1 MWADP
6 KTNWSS
12 KWNGETYIGDYF
24 LYTDYNRIKNN
35 LLELKI
41 TAESMYK
48 ISSFNLG
55 EDKVEADLIYADEVT
70 LFETTLSEINSSTFS
85 FSEQFKT
92 WKENKSVP
100 TYEDWNRIE
109 SLQLKIYNTLV
120 AQRKAQNRLAFT
132 LGGQK
137 GFKV

>member
-1 MWADP
+1 MWTDP

-12 KWNGETYIGDYF
+12 EWNGETYIGDYF

-35 LLELKI
+35 LLELKS

-70 LFETTLSEINSSTFS
+70 LFETTLAEINSSTFS
-85 FSEQFKT
+85 FPEQFKNM
-92 WKENKSVP
+92 ER
-100 TYEDWNRIE
+100 E
-109 SLQLKIYNTLV
+109 
-120 AQRKAQNRLAFT
+120 
-132 LGGQK
+132 
-137 GFKV
+137 

>member
-1 MWADP
+1 MWTDP
-6 KTNWSS
+6 KTNWSAEWDG
-12 KWNGETYIGDYF
+12 KTYIGDYF

-35 LLELKI
+35 LLALKY

-48 ISSFNLG
+48 ISIGDLG
-55 EDKVEADLIYADEVT
+55 EDKVEADMIYADEVT
-70 LFETTLSEINSSTFS
+70 LFETTLENINSSTFS
-85 FSEQFKT
+85 FSEEFKT
-92 WKENKSVP
+92 WKENKNVP

-120 AQRKAQNRLAFT
+120 SQKKAQNRLAFT

-137 GFKV
+137 GLKV